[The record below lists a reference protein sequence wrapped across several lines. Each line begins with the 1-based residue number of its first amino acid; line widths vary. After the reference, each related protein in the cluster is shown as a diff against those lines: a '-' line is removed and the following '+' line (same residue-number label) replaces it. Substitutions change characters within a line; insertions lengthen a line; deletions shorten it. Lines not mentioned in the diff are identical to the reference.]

1 MKLIRYGEVGE
12 ERPGILDDGNQIRSL
27 YPVIKDIDVNLL
39 VPEALRFL
47 EAIDPEKLP
56 VVDGQQRIGSPVQQF
71 RQIIAIGLNYRNHA
85 KESGL
90 PVPTEPVV
98 FHKSISSIVGPNDD
112 IALPADALKTDWE
125 VELGIVIGT
134 SASRIEAS
142 QARKHIAGYCL
153 VNDVSERHWQVDRGG
168 QWGKGK
174 SLDSFTPVGPW
185 LVTTSELS
193 DPKVLDLT
201 LDLNGV
207 RKQHGNTSDMVFDV
221 DTIVSYLSQFMTLHP
236 GDLIITGTPAGVG
249 MGRNPPEYLKAGD
262 RIDMFGT
269 GLGKQSHTVKAL

>member
-1 MKLIRYGEVGE
+1 MKLVRYGEVGK
-12 ERPGILDDGNQIRSL
+12 ERPGMLDGRDQLRSMHS
-27 YPVIKDIDVNLL
+27 VIKDIDVNLL
-39 VPEALRFL
+39 TTEALRFL

-56 VVDGQQRIGSPVQQF
+56 LVDGQQRIGSPVQQF
-71 RQIIAIGLNYRNHA
+71 RQVIAIGLNYRNHA

-90 PVPTEPVV
+90 PVPKEPVV

>member
-27 YPVIKDIDVNLL
+27 HPVIKDIDVNLL

-56 VVDGQQRIGSPVQQF
+56 LVDGQQRIGSPVQQF